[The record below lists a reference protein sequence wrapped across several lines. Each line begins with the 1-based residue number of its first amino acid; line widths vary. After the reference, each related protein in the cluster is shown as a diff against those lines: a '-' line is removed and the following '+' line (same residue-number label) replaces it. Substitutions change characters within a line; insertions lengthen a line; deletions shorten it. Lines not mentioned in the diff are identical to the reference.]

1 MFITRSRITIAIGA
15 TTTAAALFA
24 GGCSNDNSTPG
35 MDHGSSSSQTSSGKP
50 AARSDFND
58 ADVTFLQM
66 MYPHHAQAVEMARL
80 VPSRTQ
86 NEQVRM
92 LAANIEKAQSPEMQ
106 QITELLESF
115 GKPAPSTTGH
125 GGHGMEMP
133 SMTSTM
139 KMPGMTSMP
148 MTTMPGTSNMPGM
161 MSTEQM
167 NALAAAS
174 GADFDRQWM
183 EMMIE
188 HHNGAITM
196 ANTELASGV
205 NPDAKALATSIS
217 AAQQAE
223 IATMRGLLGQR

>member
-1 MFITRSRITIAIGA
+1 MFITRNRITLAIAV
-15 TTTAAALFA
+15 TSTAAALFA
-24 GGCSNDNSTPG
+24 AGCSNSESPNA
-35 MDHGSSSSQTSSGKP
+35 DHGSSSSQASSGTP
-50 AARSDFND
+50 AARTDFND

-86 NEQVRM
+86 NEQVRA
-92 LAANIEKAQSPEMQ
+92 LAANIEKAQSPEME
-106 QITELLESF
+106 QITKLLESF
-115 GKPAPSTTGH
+115 GKPAPSSTGH

-133 SMTSTM
+133 GMTSTM
-139 KMPGMTSMP
+139 QMPGMTSMP
-148 MTTMPGTSNMPGM
+148 GMTTMPSASAMPGI
-161 MSTEQM
+161 MSNEQM

-183 EMMIE
+183 ELMIE

-196 ANTELASGV
+196 ANTELANGV
-205 NPDAKALATSIS
+205 NPDAKALATAIV

-223 IATMRGLLGQR
+223 IDTMRGLLGQR

>member
-1 MFITRSRITIAIGA
+1 MFITRSRIAIAIA
-15 TTTAAALFA
+15 TTTTAAALFA
-24 GGCSNDNSTPG
+24 AGCSNDKSTPA
-35 MDHGSSSSQTSSGKP
+35 MDHGSSSGLAISGKP

-86 NEQVRM
+86 NEQVRA
-92 LAANIEKAQSPEMQ
+92 LAADIEKAQSPEME
-106 QITELLESF
+106 QITALLTSF
-115 GKPAPSTTGH
+115 GKPAPTTSGH

-133 SMTSTM
+133 AMTGTM
-139 KMPGMTSMP
+139 HMPGMTTMP
-148 MTTMPGTSNMPGM
+148 STSTMPGV

-174 GADFDRQWM
+174 GADFDRQWS

-188 HHNGAITM
+188 HHNGAIAM
-196 ANTELASGV
+196 SDTELASGV
-205 NPDAKALATSIS
+205 NPDAKALATAIV

-223 IATMRGLLGQR
+223 IGTMRGLLGQR

>member
-1 MFITRSRITIAIGA
+1 MFITRSRITIAIAA

-24 GGCSNDNSTPG
+24 GGCSNDNSMPG
-35 MDHGSSSSQTSSGKP
+35 MDHGSSSSQTGSGKP

-86 NEQVRM
+86 NEQVRT
-92 LAANIEKAQSPEMQ
+92 LAADIEKAQSPEME
-106 QITELLESF
+106 QITKLLESF

-125 GGHGMEMP
+125 NMQMP

-139 KMPGMTSMP
+139 DMPGMTSMP
-148 MTTMPGTSNMPGM
+148 STSNMPGM
-161 MSTEQM
+161 MSNEQM
-167 NALAAAS
+167 NALATAS
-174 GADFDRQWM
+174 GADFDRQWL

-196 ANTELASGV
+196 SNTELASGV
-205 NPDAKALATSIS
+205 NPDAKALATAIVG
-217 AAQQAE
+217 AQQSE

>member
-1 MFITRSRITIAIGA
+1 MFSTRNRITVAIAVT
-15 TTTAAALFA
+15 TTTAALFA
-24 GGCSNDNSTPG
+24 AGCSDDDSSMPG
-35 MDHGSSSSQTSSGKP
+35 MDHGSSSSSPATSGKP

-86 NEQVRM
+86 NEQLRA
-92 LAANIEKAQSPEMQ
+92 LAGDVEQAQAPEME
-106 QITELLESF
+106 QITTLLQSF
-115 GKPAPSTTGH
+115 GKPAPSA
-125 GGHGMEMP
+125 GGHNME
-133 SMTSTM
+133 
-139 KMPGMTSMP
+139 MPGMT
-148 MTTMPGTSNMPGM
+148 TTPSTANMPGM
-161 MSTEQM
+161 MSNDQM

-188 HHNGAITM
+188 HHTGAIAM
-196 ANTELASGV
+196 ANTELANGA
-205 NPDAKALATSIS
+205 NPDARALATAII